1 MSKRD
6 EVIEIAA
13 QRLLKA
19 EKDRVPCEPIRD
31 LIGESDIELAYAIQ
45 QFNVSR
51 EQQAGRR
58 ICGRKIGITAK
69 SVQQQLNVF
78 EPDFGALF
86 ADMEIG
92 HGGVVPAN
100 RLIRPKVEA
109 EIMIVLGRDLDHELI
124 SFSDVIRSTEF
135 AVASLEIVDC
145 RFKNWDIRIT
155 DTVADNAA
163 AAMYVVG
170 AAPKPILAVDL
181 ANCAMTL
188 HRNGEMV
195 SEGRGELC
203 MGHPI
208 NGAVW
213 LARTLYKMGT
223 PLRAG
228 DAILTGALGPMVD
241 AAPGDRFEARI
252 EGLGN
257 VTVEFEK

>member
-1 MSKRD
+1 MAD
-6 EVIEIAA
+6 QEELIAVAA
-13 QRLLKA
+13 QRLWSA
-19 EKDRVPCEPIRD
+19 EKDRAPCEPIRD
-31 LIGESDIELAYAIQ
+31 LIGETNIALAYAIQ
-45 QFNVSR
+45 QKNVAR
-51 EQQAGRR
+51 EVQAGRR
-58 ICGRKIGITAK
+58 ISGRKIGITAK
-69 SVQQQLNVF
+69 SVQRQLNVF
-78 EPDFGALF
+78 EPDFGTLF

-92 HGGVVPAN
+92 HGGIVPVN

-109 EIMIVLGRDLDHELI
+109 EVMIVLGRDLDHELI
-124 SFSDVIRSTEF
+124 SFSDVIRATEF

-145 RFKNWDIRIT
+145 RLKNWDIRIT

-170 AAPKPILAVDL
+170 AAPRPLLGADL

-188 HRNGEMV
+188 YRNGELV

-213 LARTLYKMGT
+213 LARALHRMGT
-223 PLRAG
+223 PLKAG
-228 DAILTGALGPMVD
+228 DAILTGALGPMISAD
-241 AAPGDRFEARI
+241 PGDRFEARI

-257 VTVEFEK
+257 VLVEFEK

>member
-1 MSKRD
+1 MPSK
-6 EVIEIAA
+6 EELIVAAA
-13 QRLLKA
+13 QRLWGA
-19 EKDRVPCEPIRD
+19 EKERVPCAPIRD
-31 LIGESDIELAYAIQ
+31 LIGEKDIELAYAIQ
-45 QFNVSR
+45 QHNIGR
-51 EQQAGRR
+51 ELALGRR
-58 ICGRKIGITAK
+58 ISGRKIGITAK
-69 SVQQQLNVF
+69 TVQQQLNVF

-109 EIMIVLGRDLDHELI
+109 EVMIVLNRDLDHEMVN
-124 SFSDVIRSTEF
+124 FSDVIRATEF

-145 RFKNWDIRIT
+145 RLKNWDIRIT
-155 DTVADNAA
+155 DTVADNGA

-170 AAPKPILAVDL
+170 ASPKPILDVDL
-181 ANCAMTL
+181 ANCAMTM
-188 HRNGEMV
+188 HRNGELV

-208 NGAVW
+208 NAAVW
-213 LARTLYKMGT
+213 LARSLHKLGT

-228 DAILTGALGPMVD
+228 DAILTGALGPMVT
-241 AAPGDRFEARI
+241 AEPGDRFEARI

-257 VTVEFEK
+257 VTVEFAK